1 MKLSPNTLNILKNF
15 AAIQP
20 ELVIN
25 PGSVIKTISAAKNI
39 MAEASVTETFDKQLG
54 IRDLNE
60 FLNVYTL
67 LEDPADIEFGD
78 NDIEAK
84 SGNTKVS
91 LRLYAI
97 EMLTTPPAKN
107 IEIDKDVIVNL
118 TEAQIGAI
126 RAASSALGNDIEY
139 TSFVGDGKKIS
150 LVVNDCS
157 GKNANKLEIDLEQ
170 PTNLTFNL
178 CVKTAEIKVL
188 SGDYEVILSKKFISK
203 WVNKSD
209 AVTYYIALDA
219 NHSSFNE

>member
-15 AAIQP
+15 ATIQP

-39 MAEASVTETFDKQLG
+39 MAEASVAETFDKQLG

-78 NDIEAK
+78 NDIEVK
-84 SGNTKVS
+84 SGTSKVS
-91 LRLYAI
+91 LRLFAI

-188 SGDYEVILSKKFISK
+188 SGDYDVILSKKLISK

>member
-84 SGNTKVS
+84 SGNTK
-91 LRLYAI
+91 
-97 EMLTTPPAKN
+97 TT
-107 IEIDKDVIVNL
+107 
-118 TEAQIGAI
+118 
-126 RAASSALGNDIEY
+126 
-139 TSFVGDGKKIS
+139 
-150 LVVNDCS
+150 
-157 GKNANKLEIDLEQ
+157 NK
-170 PTNLTFNL
+170 T
-178 CVKTAEIKVL
+178 
-188 SGDYEVILSKKFISK
+188 
-203 WVNKSD
+203 
-209 AVTYYIALDA
+209 
-219 NHSSFNE
+219 HSSFTRTIF